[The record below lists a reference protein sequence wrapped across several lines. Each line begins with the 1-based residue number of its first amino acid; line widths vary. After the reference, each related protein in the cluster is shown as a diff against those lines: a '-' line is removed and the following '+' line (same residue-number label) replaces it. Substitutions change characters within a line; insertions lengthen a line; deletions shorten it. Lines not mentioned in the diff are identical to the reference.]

1 MLWVSPALTVYIC
14 VLTGILGACMGSF
27 LNCMAWRIVHGE
39 SVLHG
44 RSHCDVCGHVLGA
57 GDLIPVLSYIMH
69 KGRCKY
75 CGAKLSAGHVFAE
88 VLTALTFLLL
98 VLKYDISL
106 QALEYILLACLLL
119 AAAFTDL
126 EGYMI
131 PDRFIVTGIV
141 VRVVFLFLQGNVL
154 ENLMD
159 ALLGGFSPLAAVYCH
174 RALDTKKCAKKEACG
189 GGDVKLL
196 FLHRPVSRLAAEH
209 SVPAHR
215 VRARRVSSAFIFPE
229 KRTTE
234 DEAEEEDGKLFPWGP
249 SISAAAILTL
259 LCGSEIIGVYL
270 SLF

>member
-1 MLWVSPALTVYIC
+1 MLWVSPVLTVYIC

-159 ALLGGFSPLAAVYCH
+159 ALLGGFAV
-174 RALDTKKCAKKEACG
+174 G
-189 GGDVKLL
+189 GGDIKLL
-196 FLHRPVSRLAAEH
+196 FLTGLFLGWQRNILCLLIACVLGI
-209 SVPAHR
+209 VF
-215 VRARRVSSAFIFPE
+215 AFIFPE

-234 DEAEEEDGKLFPWGP
+234 DGAEEEDGKLFPWGP

>member
-141 VRVVFLFLQGNVL
+141 VRVVFLFLQGNML

-159 ALLGGFSPLAAVYCH
+159 ALLGGFAVGGGLLLIVLLYE
-174 RALDTKKCAKKEACG
+174 KCAKRK
-189 GGDVKLL
+189 
-196 FLHRPVSRLAAEH
+196 
-209 SVPAHR
+209 
-215 VRARRVSSAFIFPE
+215 
-229 KRTTE
+229 
-234 DEAEEEDGKLFPWGP
+234 PW
-249 SISAAAILTL
+249 AAAILN
-259 LCGSEIIGVYL
+259 CCSSPACFSAGSGTFCACSSRACSASPSRL
-270 SLF
+270 SSRKNVPQETGQRKKTESFFRGGRPSRRQRFSRSFAAARSSACI

>member
-1 MLWVSPALTVYIC
+1 MLWVSPVLTVYIC

-159 ALLGGFSPLAAVYCH
+159 VLLGG
-174 RALDTKKCAKKEACG
+174 
-189 GGDVKLL
+189 L
-196 FLHRPVSRLAAEH
+196 FLGWQRNILCLLIACVLGI
-209 SVPAHR
+209 VF
-215 VRARRVSSAFIFPE
+215 AFVFPE

-234 DEAEEEDGKLFPWGP
+234 DGAEEEDGKLFPWGP

-259 LCGSEIIGVYL
+259 LCGSEIIGAYL

>member
-1 MLWVSPALTVYIC
+1 
-14 VLTGILGACMGSF
+14 MGSF

-75 CGAKLSAGHVFAE
+75 CGAKALCGTCLCGSVNGAYVFA
-88 VLTALTFLLL
+88 ARA
-98 VLKYDISL
+98 KYDISL

-141 VRVVFLFLQGNVL
+141 VRVVFLFLQGNML

-159 ALLGGFSPLAAVYCH
+159 ALLGGFAVGGGLLLIVLLYEKV
-174 RALDTKKCAKKEACG
+174 RQKEAMG
-189 GGDVKLL
+189 GGDIKLL
-196 FLHRPVSRLAAEH
+196 FLTGLFLGWQRNILCLLIACVARHRLRVCLPGKTYHRRRGRGRRRKAF
-209 SVPAHR
+209 SVGAVHLGGSDSHAPLRQRDH
-215 VRARRVSSAFIFPE
+215 RRVFE
-229 KRTTE
+229 
-234 DEAEEEDGKLFPWGP
+234 L
-249 SISAAAILTL
+249 ILT
-259 LCGSEIIGVYL
+259 
-270 SLF
+270 

>member
-106 QALEYILLACLLL
+106 QALEYIVLACLLL

-131 PDRFIVTGIV
+131 PERLMVTV
-141 VRVVFLFLQGNVL
+141 MVFRVFLLFLQVNV
-154 ENLMD
+154 
-159 ALLGGFSPLAAVYCH
+159 H
-174 RALDTKKCAKKEACG
+174 
-189 GGDVKLL
+189 
-196 FLHRPVSRLAAEH
+196 
-209 SVPAHR
+209 
-215 VRARRVSSAFIFPE
+215 
-229 KRTTE
+229 
-234 DEAEEEDGKLFPWGP
+234 
-249 SISAAAILTL
+249 
-259 LCGSEIIGVYL
+259 
-270 SLF
+270 

>member
-1 MLWVSPALTVYIC
+1 MLWVSPAITIYIC
-14 VLTGILGACMGSF
+14 VLTVVLGACMGSF

-39 SVLHG
+39 SVFTRALALRRLRPRARRGRFNSRCELHYPQ
-44 RSHCDVCGHVLGA
+44 RPLQILRRKALCGTC
-57 GDLIPVLSYIMH
+57 LS
-69 KGRCKY
+69 
-75 CGAKLSAGHVFAE
+75 E

-159 ALLGGFSPLAAVYCH
+159 ALLGGFAVGGGLLLIVLLYEKV
-174 RALDTKKCAKKEACG
+174 RQKEAMG
-189 GGDVKLL
+189 GGDIKLL
-196 FLHRPVSRLAAEH
+196 FLTGLFLGWQRNILCLLIACVLGI
-209 SVPAHR
+209 VF
-215 VRARRVSSAFIFPE
+215 AFIFPE
-229 KRTTE
+229 KRTTG
-234 DEAEEEDGKLFPWGP
+234 DGAEEEDGKLFPWGP

>member
-106 QALEYILLACLLL
+106 QALEYTFCWRACC
-119 AAAFTDL
+119 
-126 EGYMI
+126 
-131 PDRFIVTGIV
+131 
-141 VRVVFLFLQGNVL
+141 
-154 ENLMD
+154 
-159 ALLGGFSPLAAVYCH
+159 SPLHSRIWRVYDPGPFHRDGDRRACCFPVFAGERARKPHGCAARRLRRWRRFTAY
-174 RALDTKKCAKKEACG
+174 RALIRKSAPKG
-189 GGDVKLL
+189 SHG
-196 FLHRPVSRLAAEH
+196 
-209 SVPAHR
+209 
-215 VRARRVSSAFIFPE
+215 RR
-229 KRTTE
+229 R
-234 DEAEEEDGKLFPWGP
+234 
-249 SISAAAILTL
+249 
-259 LCGSEIIGVYL
+259 Y
-270 SLF
+270 

>member
-14 VLTGILGACMGSF
+14 VLTGILGACIGSF

-98 VLKYDISL
+98 
-106 QALEYILLACLLL
+106 

-159 ALLGGFSPLAAVYCH
+159 ALLGGFAVGGGLLLIVLLYEKV
-174 RALDTKKCAKKEACG
+174 RQKEAMG
-189 GGDVKLL
+189 GGDIKLL
-196 FLHRPVSRLAAEH
+196 FLTGLFLGWQRNILCLLIACVLGI
-209 SVPAHR
+209 VF
-215 VRARRVSSAFIFPE
+215 AFIFPE
-229 KRTTE
+229 KRTTG
-234 DEAEEEDGKLFPWGP
+234 DGAEEEDGKLFPWGP

>member
-159 ALLGGFSPLAAVYCH
+159 ALLGGFAVVFF
-174 RALDTKKCAKKEACG
+174 G
-189 GGDVKLL
+189 GEDVSAQDICVGEFAIYTECVGGVFFSLGVVFVIEVCPSCQYIKFRVL
-196 FLHRPVSRLAAEH
+196 FFFFWR
-209 SVPAHR
+209 
-215 VRARRVSSAFIFPE
+215 
-229 KRTTE
+229 
-234 DEAEEEDGKLFPWGP
+234 
-249 SISAAAILTL
+249 
-259 LCGSEIIGVYL
+259 GVL
-270 SLF
+270 

>member
-159 ALLGGFSPLAAVYCH
+159 ALLGGFAV
-174 RALDTKKCAKKEACG
+174 G
-189 GGDVKLL
+189 GGLL
-196 FLHRPVSRLAAEH
+196 LIVLLYEKVLGIVF
-209 SVPAHR
+209 
-215 VRARRVSSAFIFPE
+215 AFIFPE

-234 DEAEEEDGKLFPWGP
+234 DGAEEEDGKLFPWGP
-249 SISAAAILTL
+249 SISAAVILTL
-259 LCGSEIIGVYL
+259 LCGSEIIGAYL

>member
-1 MLWVSPALTVYIC
+1 MLWVSPAITIYIC
-14 VLTGILGACMGSF
+14 VLTVVLGACMGSF

-57 GDLIPVLSYIMH
+57 GDLIPVVSYIIH

-131 PDRFIVTGIV
+131 PDRFE
-141 VRVVFLFLQGNVL
+141 QNQ
-154 ENLMD
+154 
-159 ALLGGFSPLAAVYCH
+159 
-174 RALDTKKCAKKEACG
+174 
-189 GGDVKLL
+189 
-196 FLHRPVSRLAAEH
+196 
-209 SVPAHR
+209 
-215 VRARRVSSAFIFPE
+215 
-229 KRTTE
+229 
-234 DEAEEEDGKLFPWGP
+234 
-249 SISAAAILTL
+249 
-259 LCGSEIIGVYL
+259 
-270 SLF
+270 

>member
-57 GDLIPVLSYIMH
+57 GDLIPVLSYIIH

-88 VLTALTFLLL
+88 VITALTFLLL

-154 ENLMD
+154 PWMRC
-159 ALLGGFSPLAAVYCH
+159 SAAKLRRWRQFTTH
-174 RALDTKKCAKKEACG
+174 RYLIRKVHKEAIG
-189 GGDVKLL
+189 GSDVETAV
-196 FLHRPVSRLAAEH
+196 HSPRPPVSRLAAE
-209 SVPAHR
+209 SFCAY
-215 VRARRVSSAFIFPE
+215 SSCVLGIIF
-229 KRTTE
+229 
-234 DEAEEEDGKLFPWGP
+234 A
-249 SISAAAILTL
+249 
-259 LCGSEIIGVYL
+259 
-270 SLF
+270 

>member
-1 MLWVSPALTVYIC
+1 MLWVSPAITIYIC
-14 VLTGILGACMGSF
+14 VLTVVLGACMGSF

-57 GDLIPVLSYIMH
+57 GDLIPVVSYIIH

-159 ALLGGFSPLAAVYCH
+159 ALAAVYCSSCSY
-174 RALDTKKCAKKEACG
+174 TKKCAKRK
-189 GGDVKLL
+189 
-196 FLHRPVSRLAAEH
+196 
-209 SVPAHR
+209 
-215 VRARRVSSAFIFPE
+215 
-229 KRTTE
+229 
-234 DEAEEEDGKLFPWGP
+234 PW
-249 SISAAAILTL
+249 AAAILN
-259 LCGSEIIGVYL
+259 CCSSPACFSAGSGTFCAC
-270 SLF
+270 SSRACSASSSRLFSRKNVPQETGQRKKTESFFRGGRPSRRQRFSRSFAAARSSACI

>member
-141 VRVVFLFLQGNVL
+141 VRVVFLFSQGNML

-159 ALLGGFSPLAAVYCH
+159 ALLGGFAVGGGLLLIVLLYEKV
-174 RALDTKKCAKKEACG
+174 RQKEAMG
-189 GGDVKLL
+189 GGDIKLL
-196 FLHRPVSRLAAEH
+196 FLDRPVSRLAAEH

-215 VRARRVSSAFIFPE
+215 VRARHRLRVCLPGKTNHRRRGRRRRRKAFSVGAVHLGGSDSHAPLRQRDHRRVFEP
-229 KRTTE
+229 
-234 DEAEEEDGKLFPWGP
+234 
-249 SISAAAILTL
+249 ILT
-259 LCGSEIIGVYL
+259 
-270 SLF
+270 

>member
-1 MLWVSPALTVYIC
+1 MLWVSPVLTVYIC

-126 EGYMI
+126 E
-131 PDRFIVTGIV
+131 
-141 VRVVFLFLQGNVL
+141 
-154 ENLMD
+154 
-159 ALLGGFSPLAAVYCH
+159 
-174 RALDTKKCAKKEACG
+174 
-189 GGDVKLL
+189 
-196 FLHRPVSRLAAEH
+196 
-209 SVPAHR
+209 
-215 VRARRVSSAFIFPE
+215 
-229 KRTTE
+229 
-234 DEAEEEDGKLFPWGP
+234 
-249 SISAAAILTL
+249 
-259 LCGSEIIGVYL
+259 L
-270 SLF
+270 SLIHI

>member
-44 RSHCDVCGHVLGA
+44 RSHCHVLGA
-57 GDLIPVLSYIMH
+57 GDLIPVLSYIIH

-159 ALLGGFSPLAAVYCH
+159 ALLGGFAVGGGLLLIVLLYEKV
-174 RALDTKKCAKKEACG
+174 RQKEAMG
-189 GGDVKLL
+189 GGDIKLL
-196 FLHRPVSRLAAEH
+196 FLTGLFLGWQRNILCLLIACVLGI
-209 SVPAHR
+209 VF
-215 VRARRVSSAFIFPE
+215 AFIFPE

-234 DEAEEEDGKLFPWGP
+234 DEAEDEDGKLFPWGP

>member
-1 MLWVSPALTVYIC
+1 MLWVSPAITIYIC
-14 VLTGILGACMGSF
+14 VLTVVLGACMGSF

-57 GDLIPVLSYIMH
+57 GDLIPVVSYIIH

-159 ALLGGFSPLAAVYCH
+159 ALLGGFAV
-174 RALDTKKCAKKEACG
+174 G
-189 GGDVKLL
+189 GGLL
-196 FLHRPVSRLAAEH
+196 LIVLWQRNILCLLIACVLGIVF
-209 SVPAHR
+209 
-215 VRARRVSSAFIFPE
+215 AFIFPE
-229 KRTTE
+229 KRTTG
-234 DEAEEEDGKLFPWGP
+234 DGAEEEDGKLFPWGP

>member
-69 KGRCKY
+69 KDRCKY
-75 CGAKLSAGHVFAE
+75 CGARLSAGHVFAE

-159 ALLGGFSPLAAVYCH
+159 ALLGGFAVGGGLLLIVLLYEKV
-174 RALDTKKCAKKEACG
+174 RQKEAMG
-189 GGDVKLL
+189 GGDIKLL
-196 FLHRPVSRLAAEH
+196 FLTGLFLGWQRNILCLLIACVLGI
-209 SVPAHR
+209 VF
-215 VRARRVSSAFIFPE
+215 AFIFPE

-234 DEAEEEDGKLFPWGP
+234 DGAEEEDGKLFPWGP